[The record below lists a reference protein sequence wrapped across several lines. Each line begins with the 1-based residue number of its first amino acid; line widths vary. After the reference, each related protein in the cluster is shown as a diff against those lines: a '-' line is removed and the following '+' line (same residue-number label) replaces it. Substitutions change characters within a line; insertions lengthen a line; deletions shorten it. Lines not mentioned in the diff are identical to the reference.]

1 VVFANVADDGGNVL
15 GMTIYFRNYST
26 WTGRLGL
33 YLEDFYVRPEA
44 RGRGVGRALVA
55 QLVDEARAHGYARID
70 WSVLDWNES
79 AIGFYRSIG
88 ARPMSGWTGYRL
100 DGEALE
106 SFRTDHH

>member
-1 VVFANVADDGGNVL
+1 MWPQAGYKFDLPA
-15 GMTIYFRNYST
+15 
-26 WTGRLGL
+26 
-33 YLEDFYVRPEA
+33 A
-44 RGRGVGRALVA
+44 RV
-55 QLVDEARAHGYARID
+55 D

-106 SFRTDHH
+106 SFGTDQH